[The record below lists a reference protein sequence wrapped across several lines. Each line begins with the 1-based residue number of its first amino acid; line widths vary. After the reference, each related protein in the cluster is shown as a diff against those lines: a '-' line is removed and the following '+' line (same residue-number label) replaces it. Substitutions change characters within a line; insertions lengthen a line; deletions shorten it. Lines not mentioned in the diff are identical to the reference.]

1 MNKISKYVI
10 ETKTDDNKYGLIY
23 NTKNNYF
30 IRYLLSDFKNSNELL
45 NYPKIY
51 DFLEEKNFIENDN
64 EIEQII
70 NLQKESIESNDTLML
85 ILKITKD
92 CNFRCIY
99 CYENFKQLE
108 ITEDVQNGIIQFI
121 ENKIKNTS
129 LKRVAISWLGGE
141 PLLNLNCI
149 EYMAPKVKKICEEN
163 NVKYCSTIV
172 TNGFLLTSDVFEKLL
187 TLGVNLFQIT
197 IDGPKS
203 IHDMQRKLISGGKS
217 YDIIKQNLYDI
228 SKSKA
233 KFQVVLRTNISRKL
247 LNNMDEYIN
256 DMLPLFK
263 DKRFFAMY
271 HPVVDFSNLSH
282 EVTDT
287 EVLNEMIYAMN
298 KGFKFPQVTE
308 YLYGGSTL
316 CYGAK
321 ENHFVIDTLGQVS
334 KCTETNEQ
342 YSIIGKMSIQGIIE
356 PNLFLKLWD
365 GARIST
371 KCLTC
376 NSISS
381 CGGGACPLY
390 YLKHG
395 KPRCMKYKS
404 IQNKEE
410 LLKIAEKQQAYNLTL
425 HL

>member
-149 EYMAPKVKKICEEN
+149 EYMAPKVKK
-163 NVKYCSTIV
+163 
-172 TNGFLLTSDVFEKLL
+172 
-187 TLGVNLFQIT
+187 
-197 IDGPKS
+197 
-203 IHDMQRKLISGGKS
+203 
-217 YDIIKQNLYDI
+217 
-228 SKSKA
+228 
-233 KFQVVLRTNISRKL
+233 
-247 LNNMDEYIN
+247 NM
-256 DMLPLFK
+256 
-263 DKRFFAMY
+263 
-271 HPVVDFSNLSH
+271 
-282 EVTDT
+282 
-287 EVLNEMIYAMN
+287 
-298 KGFKFPQVTE
+298 
-308 YLYGGSTL
+308 
-316 CYGAK
+316 
-321 ENHFVIDTLGQVS
+321 
-334 KCTETNEQ
+334 
-342 YSIIGKMSIQGIIE
+342 
-356 PNLFLKLWD
+356 
-365 GARIST
+365 
-371 KCLTC
+371 
-376 NSISS
+376 
-381 CGGGACPLY
+381 
-390 YLKHG
+390 
-395 KPRCMKYKS
+395 
-404 IQNKEE
+404 
-410 LLKIAEKQQAYNLTL
+410 
-425 HL
+425 